1 MNKKLLLGA
10 ILLVIQDFVVVAQQ
24 GNEDLGPDVDVFIE
38 GGQINISINF
48 NEPFRWKNTRF
59 DSIKTFPMR
68 SGAELPHT
76 IRFDGSNNLNWRQTD
91 MVFSGTYLIK
101 ESSAKELLA
110 QYNEKHGG
118 FGISTW
124 AVNKEGN
131 LKSFDESNGIYE
143 ILAPKEF
150 AERYELNFYFDE
162 LSIEASVS
170 GYLLEIIGKFD
181 EQTNLMNF
189 DTLDYMPFFSVPNLI
204 VEESISLR
212 DWTRAELAN
221 ELPSEYQWPQGLSLN
236 LGNVSNSGKFYR
248 VKILNN

>member
-10 ILLVIQDFVVVAQQ
+10 ILLVIQNCAVIAQTD
-24 GNEDLGPDVDVFIE
+24 NEGLGPDVDVLIKDKL
-38 GGQINISINF
+38 INVSINF
-48 NEPFRWKNTRF
+48 NEPFRWENTRF

-68 SGAELPHT
+68 GGAELPHT
-76 IRFDGSNNLNWRQTD
+76 IRFEGGNNLNWRQTD

-124 AVNKEGN
+124 TVNKEGN
-131 LKSFDESNGIYE
+131 LKTFNESTGSYE
-143 ILAPKEF
+143 VLAPKVF
-150 AERYELNFYFDE
+150 SERFGLDFYSDKF
-162 LSIEASVS
+162 SIEASVS
-170 GYLLEIIGKFD
+170 GYLLEIMGKFNK
-181 EQTNLMNF
+181 QSNLLNF
-189 DTLDYMPFFSVPNLI
+189 DTLDYMPFFSVPNLEI
-204 VEESISLR
+204 EESVDLR
-212 DWTRAELAN
+212 DWAKVELPN
-221 ELPSEYQWPQGLSLN
+221 KLPSEYQWPQGLILN